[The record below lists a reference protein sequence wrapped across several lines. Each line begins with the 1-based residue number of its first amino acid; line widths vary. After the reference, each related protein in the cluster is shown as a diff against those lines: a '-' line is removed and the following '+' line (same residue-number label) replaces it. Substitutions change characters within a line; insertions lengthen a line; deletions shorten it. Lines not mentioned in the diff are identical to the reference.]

1 MFSLKDKTIL
11 ITGGTGS
18 FGNKVAKRLLE
29 ENNIKHIVIASRDE
43 KKQHEMRLK
52 LGDEKLSYKLADIRD
67 ERRINEVMKGIDL
80 VFHAAALKYVPSCEY
95 DPYEAVKTN
104 IIGSNNVFQAA
115 INNSI
120 EKVVA
125 LSTDKSVYPINTMG
139 ISKAMMERLVMGYS
153 RNKSNT
159 VFCAVRYGNVMCS
172 RGSVI
177 PLFLKN
183 LLKRKPILITEGIM
197 TRFLLSLEDAV
208 DLVEHALNFGEN
220 GEILVRKAPACKVI
234 DLLEA
239 IKNILGIENFEVQE
253 IGIREGEKMHETL
266 VASEEFL
273 RAKDENSYYKI
284 SSSAKK
290 SYFEFIDTG
299 INSSKPLAYTSEN
312 TTQLD
317 LKEIMDLL
325 NRNKEFNEIL
335 REIGGSN
342 KQLLKT

>member
-1 MFSLKDKTIL
+1 MYSLKEKVIL

-29 ENNIKHIVIASRDE
+29 EDNIKHIVIASRDE

-52 LGDEKLSYKLADIRD
+52 LGDSKISYKLADIRD
-67 ERRINEVMKGIDL
+67 QSRINEIMQGIDL

-139 ISKAMMERLVMGYS
+139 ISKAMMERLIMGFS
-153 RNKSNT
+153 RNNSDT
-159 VFCAVRYGNVMCS
+159 TFCAVRYGNVMCS

-177 PLFLKN
+177 PLFIKN
-183 LLKRKPILITEGIM
+183 LLEKKPLLITERNM
-197 TRFLLSLEDAV
+197 TRFLLSLDDAV
-208 DLVEHALNFGEN
+208 DLVEYALNYAEN
-220 GEILVRKAPACKVI
+220 GEILVRKAPASKVI
-234 DLLEA
+234 DLLNA
-239 IKNILGIENFEVQE
+239 IKEILGIEENQLKE

-266 VASEEFL
+266 IASEEFF
-273 RAKDENSYYKI
+273 RAKDEKSYYKI

-290 SYFEFIDTG
+290 SYFEFLDFG
-299 INSSKPLAYTSEN
+299 NNLDKRNSYTSEN
-312 TTQLD
+312 TTQLNV
-317 LKEIMDLL
+317 KQIVGLL
-325 NRNKEFNEIL
+325 QSNKEFNEIL
-335 REIGGSN
+335 SKYFE
-342 KQLLKT
+342 T